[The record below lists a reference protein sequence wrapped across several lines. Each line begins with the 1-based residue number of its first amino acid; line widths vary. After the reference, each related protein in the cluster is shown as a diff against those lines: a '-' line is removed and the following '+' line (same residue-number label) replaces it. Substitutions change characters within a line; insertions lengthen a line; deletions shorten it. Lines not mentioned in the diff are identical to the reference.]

1 MFLIFSILL
10 GILPII
16 FWTKINK
23 RLDFEFPCIWPI
35 ATSGTV
41 IFIHLI
47 SYSISLNTVSEME
60 AFYNNNR
67 TVYSQAV
74 EKFPEAGKII
84 AKEDITTMYFL
95 AYEMTKEIISYNKN
109 LTWYHKYQDHWFL
122 GGFVSK
128 IPDNLEYIS
137 L

>member
-23 RLDFEFPCIWPI
+23 KRDFEFSCIWAI
-35 ATSGTV
+35 AISGII

-47 SYSISLNTVSEME
+47 TYTTSLGTIVEME
-60 AFYNNNR
+60 AFYTNNK
-67 TVYSQAV
+67 TIYSQAV

-84 AKEDITTMYFL
+84 AKEDVTTMYFL
-95 AYEMTKEIISYNKN
+95 AYEMTKEIVSYNKN
-109 LTWYHKYQDHWFL
+109 LTWYHKYQSHWLF
-122 GGFVSK
+122 GGFVGK